1 MTLLL
6 RLLTTGC
13 LLTALSGCTTTITQ
27 ATFFPDGQLVAPA
40 AVLQVP
46 QGYSATSQLIDLEQ
60 LGKVRVVKLDNPKS
74 QATLI
79 YSAGNGGFVD
89 SESSSKI
96 AKSFAELT
104 GADIILY
111 DYPGRGGTT
120 IPATIEAVVKFGPA
134 LMDQLRTKGLIE
146 GGPLYAYGFSF
157 GGSMAAAMARSG
169 GFSGL
174 IIEGSA
180 ADYQA
185 IGSDFVP
192 SIARPFI
199 RIRMDKALQQFDYF
213 GYARASNV
221 PILLLSGAKD
231 QVIRPLRMKQFAE
244 QLTSNGV
251 SVTLQMVPGGHG
263 GALTSEEGGR
273 ALQAFMGTQ

>member
-1 MTLLL
+1 M
-6 RLLTTGC
+6 
-13 LLTALSGCTTTITQ
+13 TITQ
-27 ATFFPDGQLVAPA
+27 ATFFPDRLLVPPA
-40 AVLQVP
+40 VVLQVP
-46 QGYSATSQLIDLEQ
+46 QGYSATSQLMDLDQ

-89 SESSSKI
+89 SESSSKM

-120 IPATIEAVVKFGPA
+120 VPASIEAMVKFGPA
-134 LMDQLRTKGLIE
+134 FIDRLRNNGFIE
-146 GGPLYAYGFSF
+146 DGPLYAYGLSF
-157 GGSMAAAMARSG
+157 GGSVAASMARSG

-231 QVIRPLRMKQFAE
+231 TVIRPIRMKQFAE
-244 QLTSNGV
+244 QLTSKGA
-251 SVTLQMVPGGHG
+251 SVTLQVVPVGHG
-263 GALTSEEGGR
+263 GALSSEKGR
-273 ALQAFMGTQ
+273 EALQAFMRTP